1 MSNTAIQKVG
11 QFQIDLANN
20 SKAIKS
26 MLPPH
31 VDLKKFQ
38 RIAFTAVQKSPNLA
52 GQAGLLES
60 VIDCAKDGLM
70 PDGKEAALVP
80 FKGKVTYMP
89 MVAGILKKIRQSG
102 ELKSLTA
109 NVVLEGDEFRSW
121 TDENGPHFKHE
132 SSLLSESTNIIG
144 AYAVAITKDGGTY
157 FEVLKKSDIE
167 KIRKSSSGG
176 ENGPWKTWYDE
187 MAKKSAIRRLAKR
200 LPMSTD
206 IESGLETVYKD
217 DQFYE
222 PEEPANVTPDKK
234 KLNSGTSPENLK
246 EKLETKPEPKEPP
259 VKIGDDTGKAEKII
273 SGDSEKQKKQGNLEI
288 F

>member
-1 MSNTAIQKVG
+1 MNNAVTKID
-11 QFQIDLANN
+11 QFQIDLAQN

-38 RIAFTAVQKSPNLA
+38 RVAFTAVQKSPNLA
-52 GQAGLLES
+52 GQPGLLDS

-109 NVVLEGDEFRSW
+109 NVVLKGDEFRSW
-121 TDENGPHFKHE
+121 TDEEGPHFKHE
-132 SSLLSESTNIIG
+132 SSLMSDETEVIG

-167 KIRKSSSGG
+167 KIRNSSAGKDG
-176 ENGPWKTWYDE
+176 GPWKTWYDE

-206 IESGLETVYKD
+206 VEKTIFQD
-217 DQFYE
+217 DQFYPLSE
-222 PEEPANVTPDKK
+222 DKHEEIKNVTP
-234 KLNSGTSPENLK
+234 ENPA
-246 EKLETKPEPKEPP
+246 EKLAEKIEKNNDQHKEPP
-259 VKIGDDTGKAEKII
+259 KESKP
-273 SGDSEKQKKQGNLEI
+273 KKQAEI